1 MSIYTYTPFTYLI
14 GWKSQNLWYY
24 GVRYAKG
31 CKPEDL
37 WLTYFTSSKLV
48 TKVRLEL
55 GEPDIIE
62 VRKTFNNKYAAQ
74 LWESK
79 LLRRISAATNP
90 KFLNKSNGDK
100 NFYDIGPRS
109 LETKNKI
116 SNSRKGSKMNPR
128 SPETKTKIS
137 EALKNKPKSKEAREN
152 MARAKIGRKFSE
164 EHKENMRKSK
174 LGVKRGPYRSK
185 LS

>member
-1 MSIYTYTPFTYLI
+1 MWS
-14 GWKSQNLWYY
+14 
-24 GVRYAKG
+24 
-31 CKPEDL
+31 
-37 WLTYFTSSKLV
+37 TYFTSSKLV
-48 TKVRLEL
+48 AKARLEL
-55 GEPDIIE
+55 GEPDVIE
-62 VRKTFNNKYAAQ
+62 VRKTFSDKHSAQ

-79 LLRRISAATNP
+79 FLTRIRASTNP
-90 KFLNKSNGDK
+90 KFLNQSNGDK

-109 LETKNKI
+109 LETKTKI

-128 SPETKTKIS
+128 SPETKAKIS

-152 MARAKIGRKFSE
+152 MARAKVGRKLSE

-174 LGVKRGPYRSK
+174 LGVKRGPYKSK